1 MARPCFKASSF
12 FLYTL
17 PLSPHLYP
25 PFTFFIGI
33 LTPPVL
39 IHLIFKKFKGNLYA
53 LYINILITEF
63 SNLAN
68 YSTSESDTGMR
79 WIDSKPIYRKVVNFG
94 ALPNASTKAVNHGI
108 SNLNTVVNFYG
119 NILNSTTG
127 DRLSLNVPSP
137 SGPQYDILTTV
148 TNTQVKITCSVDR
161 SHQNAI
167 VVIEY
172 TKS

>member
-1 MARPCFKASSF
+1 M
-12 FLYTL
+12 
-17 PLSPHLYP
+17 
-25 PFTFFIGI
+25 
-33 LTPPVL
+33 
-39 IHLIFKKFKGNLYA
+39 IFKKFKGNLYA
-53 LYINILITEF
+53 LYINTLITEF

-94 ALPNASTKAVNHGI
+94 ALSNASTKAVNHGI

-119 NILNSTTG
+119 SILNTTTG
-127 DRLSLNVPSP
+127 DRLSLNTPSP
-137 SGPQYDILTTV
+137 SGAQYDVLTTV
-148 TNTQVKITCSVDR
+148 TNTQVKITCAVDR
-161 SHQNAI
+161 SNFNAI